1 MMTGSPRESLRPT
14 RRRERIPSLDLLRGF
29 ALLGIL
35 IINIQ
40 VFSMISAA
48 YLNPTAYGD
57 LGGVNGWVYVLS
69 HVLADQKFMTL
80 FTILYGAGIV
90 LMTSRA
96 EARGASSSTVHY
108 RRTFILLVIG
118 LLHAYLLWAG
128 DVLVSYALC
137 ALVVFPF
144 RKLSPRTL
152 LTLGLGSVLLTSAIF
167 LFTGLSL
174 GYIPP
179 DAITEMTDNWK
190 PSAELVQE
198 EVAAYR
204 SGWLEQMEERVDTA
218 LFLQTKG
225 FLLWGLW
232 RIGGLML
239 VGMAL
244 FKWGVLAAARSSRF
258 YVSLAAAGLTLGWA
272 LASYGLVRNFA
283 RNWSLDCQFVGS
295 QYNYWGSILVSLG
308 YLSLVML
315 ICKSDLGGRLL
326 QSISAVGRTAL
337 SNYLLQSVLC
347 TTLFYGHGL
356 GLFGSV
362 ERKGQVAVVLMV
374 WVVQLVAS
382 YWWVKRFRYG
392 PMEWMWRSLTYGQL
406 QPIR

>member
-14 RRRERIPSLDLLRGF
+14 RRRERIRSLDLLRGF
-29 ALLGIL
+29 ALLAIL

-57 LGGVNGWVYVLS
+57 LSGVNGWVYVLS

-96 EARGASSSTVHY
+96 EARGSSSAAVHY

-152 LTLGLGSVLLTSAIF
+152 LTLGLGSVLIASAIF

-179 DAITEMTDNWK
+179 DAIAEMMDNWK
-190 PSAELVQE
+190 PSAELVQK
-198 EVAAYR
+198 EVTAYR
-204 SGWLEQMEERVDTA
+204 SGWLNQMEERVGTA

-232 RIGGLML
+232 RVGGLML

-244 FKWGVLAAARSSRF
+244 FKWGVVTAARSSCL

-272 LASYGLVRNFA
+272 LASYGLVRNF
-283 RNWSLDCQFVGS
+283 RKRREDGSSRHRLGDLDGSAHRLFLVGRA
-295 QYNYWGSILVSLG
+295 VSLRAHG
-308 YLSLVML
+308 MGVALV
-315 ICKSDLGGRLL
+315 DLWEAPANPIGTDSRTGGTLFTA
-326 QSISAVGRTAL
+326 SAVHPATASRRPGPNGCPRRRSPRAGRRP
-337 SNYLLQSVLC
+337 
-347 TTLFYGHGL
+347 G
-356 GLFGSV
+356 
-362 ERKGQVAVVLMV
+362 
-374 WVVQLVAS
+374 
-382 YWWVKRFRYG
+382 
-392 PMEWMWRSLTYGQL
+392 
-406 QPIR
+406 

>member
-1 MMTGSPRESLRPT
+1 MTGSPRESLRPT

-57 LGGVNGWVYVLS
+57 LSGVNGWVYILS

-96 EARGASSSTVHY
+96 EACGTSSAGIHY

-137 ALVVFPF
+137 ALAVFPF
-144 RKLSPRTL
+144 RKLSPKTL
-152 LTLGLGSVLLTSAIF
+152 LTLGLCSVLIASLIF

-179 DAITEMTDNWK
+179 DAIAGMMDNWK

-198 EVAAYR
+198 EVTTYR
-204 SGWLEQMEERVDTA
+204 SGWLKQMEDRVDTA
-218 LFLQTKG
+218 LFFQTKG
-225 FLLWGLW
+225 FLLWGFW
-232 RIGGLML
+232 RI
-239 VGMAL
+239 
-244 FKWGVLAAARSSRF
+244 
-258 YVSLAAAGLTLGWA
+258 
-272 LASYGLVRNFA
+272 
-283 RNWSLDCQFVGS
+283 
-295 QYNYWGSILVSLG
+295 
-308 YLSLVML
+308 
-315 ICKSDLGGRLL
+315 
-326 QSISAVGRTAL
+326 
-337 SNYLLQSVLC
+337 
-347 TTLFYGHGL
+347 L
-356 GLFGSV
+356 GLSGES
-362 ERKGQVAVVLMV
+362 
-374 WVVQLVAS
+374 
-382 YWWVKRFRYG
+382 
-392 PMEWMWRSLTYGQL
+392 
-406 QPIR
+406 